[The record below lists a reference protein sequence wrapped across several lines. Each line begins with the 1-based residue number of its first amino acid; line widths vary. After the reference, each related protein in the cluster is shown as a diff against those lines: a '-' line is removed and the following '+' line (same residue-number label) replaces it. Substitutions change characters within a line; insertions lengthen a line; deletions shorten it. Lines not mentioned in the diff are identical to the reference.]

1 MEETYTIT
9 QLAQEFNITS
19 RTIRYY
25 EELGLISPARSE
37 NGRRV
42 FTKKEKTL
50 LFLIF
55 RGKKYGFQLEEIK
68 DMLHLFD
75 HDPSGRKQL
84 ERTIEYGEKKIMEV
98 TDRIV
103 ELTEMRDEM
112 VRVTGEF
119 RVKLTEL
126 EGEKE

>member
-25 EELGLISPARSE
+25 EELGLISPGRSE
-37 NGRRV
+37 SGRRV
-42 FTKKEKTL
+42 FTKKERTL

-75 HDPSGRKQL
+75 QDPSGKKQL
-84 ERTIEYGEKKIMEV
+84 ERTIDYGEKKIREV

-112 VRVTGEF
+112 VRVIGDF
-119 RVKLTEL
+119 RVKLSEL
-126 EGEKE
+126 EGETE